1 MHNINSQFSKG
12 NFKIDN
18 QITNFMKPQY
28 NLFKF
33 FIEKFRKIMSLKNL
47 LGIFIWVV
55 GILYR
60 IFIFV

>member
-1 MHNINSQFSKG
+1 MHNLNSQFSKG